1 MAEKPVQASEG
12 CEPTGAVRILILG
25 PPGCGKGTQSEKI
38 ISHFGVWHLSTGDL
52 LREEIAKKSK
62 IGRKISKVME
72 SGGLVHDDVV
82 IELVKQSLDNPKAQY
97 VFKSFPNS
105 FNC

>member
-1 MAEKPVQASEG
+1 MAKRLDQGSEG
-12 CEPTGAVRILILG
+12 CEPPKAVRVLILG

-62 IGRKISKVME
+62 LGKKISKVME
-72 SGGLVHDDVV
+72 SGGLVDDDVV
-82 IELVKQSLDNPKAQY
+82 IELVKKSLDSPKAQ
-97 VFKSFPNS
+97 
-105 FNC
+105 